1 MITAKDIH
9 RKKFEQVKF
18 GYNPEEVEAFLAE
31 VEQDFRLMEQQLS
44 DSNDKVQ
51 LLADKVRE
59 YKDTEEDLRNALVG
73 AQKQAREV
81 IEAAKARAA
90 QIEAEART
98 RGDSVKAE
106 AIVGQEEQLQSL
118 EGEIAERQ
126 QELAA
131 LTAQAKEFRQLLLNA
146 YKTHLKQI
154 AQIPSAPVS
163 EEPAVKPVETAAPTA
178 KPVETVA
185 PAAKPVEAA
194 APAAKPVEAVAP
206 AAKPVETVE
215 PAEKP
220 VETVEPAAK
229 SVEAVEPAAKPV
241 ETIAPESKPAEKPAK
256 PEEKA
261 APDPEAL
268 VSRSSALIND
278 PFAAEDAEKLR
289 RNEMQFGSRRDEKRR
304 RR

>member
-18 GYNPEEVEAFLAE
+18 GYNPEEVEGFLAE

-59 YKDTEEDLRNALVG
+59 YKDTEDDLRNALVG

-90 QIEAEART
+90 QIESEARK

-118 EGEIAERQ
+118 ESEIAARK

-131 LTAQAKEFRQLLLNA
+131 LTAQAKEFRQSLLNA
-146 YKTHLKQI
+146 YKTHLKLL
-154 AQIPSAPVS
+154 AQIPSAPAS
-163 EEPAVKPVETAAPTA
+163 AESAAPATKA
-178 KPVETVA
+178 TES
-185 PAAKPVEAA
+185 A
-194 APAAKPVEAVAP
+194 APAAKPAESAAP
-206 AAKPVETVE
+206 AAKATETT
-215 PAEKP
+215 A
-220 VETVEPAAK
+220 
-229 SVEAVEPAAKPV
+229 
-241 ETIAPESKPAEKPAK
+241 PAEKPAASAVPLAK
-256 PEEKA
+256 PTEFAALAAKPAESA
-261 APDPEAL
+261 APAEKPAAPAVPLAKPAESAAAQATASEDSP
-268 VSRSSALIND
+268 SHSSALIND

-289 RNEMQFGSRRDEKRR
+289 RNEMQFGSRRDDKRR